1 MCICCGILET
11 LALCAGLKVLAVC
24 KKKKCKCARPHNDSD
39 KIEFIN
45 LNEEAEAAVCAV
57 NVKAPDYRDKIIK

>member
-1 MCICCGILET
+1 MCMCCGILET

-24 KKKKCKCARPHNDSD
+24 RKKKCDCPRPHTDSD

-45 LNEEAEAAVCAV
+45 LDEKANAAVCTA
-57 NVKAPDYRDKIIK
+57 KIPDYPRKDGK